1 MRHDQHATRYVS
13 KLSNKLRRRIDA
25 FSTRDHM
32 SGSQGKVLHFLLTQ
46 TGNVFQKDI
55 EDEYTLRPSTATEL
69 LKKMEQN
76 GLIRREALPGDARRK
91 RIIVTEKALSYK
103 DDVMADITQL
113 EAGLTRGIPP
123 EDMATFFRVIKKMLE
138 NMAE

>member
-46 TGNVFQKDI
+46 TGDVFQKGI

-113 EAGLTRGIPP
+113 EADLTRGIPP

>member
-46 TGNVFQKDI
+46 TGDVFQKDI

-76 GLIRREALPGDARRK
+76 GLIHREALPGDARRK

-113 EAGLTRGIPP
+113 EADLTRGIPP